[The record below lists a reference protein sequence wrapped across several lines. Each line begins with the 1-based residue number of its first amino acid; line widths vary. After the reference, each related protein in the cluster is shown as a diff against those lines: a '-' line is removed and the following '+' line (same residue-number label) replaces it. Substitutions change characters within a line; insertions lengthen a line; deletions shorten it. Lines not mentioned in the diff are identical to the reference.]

1 MPRISIAKPILG
13 KEEEVALREVLQ
25 SGNLVQGQKVKQFEE
40 EFAHYLGVKHAI
52 AVANGTIAL
61 DLALKT
67 LGVTAGDEVITP
79 AFSFIAS
86 SNCILYQGAEP
97 VFADI
102 EPRTYN
108 INPKDVTEK
117 ITDKTK
123 AIIAVH
129 LYGQPAEMR
138 RLKEIAEDHQILLL
152 EDAAQAH
159 GATYRGR
166 KAGSLGD
173 MGCFS
178 FYATKNMTTG
188 EGGMITTNS
197 HQLAKKA
204 RLLRDHGQSRKY
216 LHTTLGYNYR
226 MTEIT
231 AVLGITQLKKLDSF
245 NRKREHNAAILSEGI
260 QEIPGLTPP
269 YIKENVTHAFHQYVI
284 RVEEEYPL
292 DRNQLTEH
300 LRERGVEAAVH
311 YPMPIYKQPLYKDLG
326 YGEDH
331 CPATEEASRRVLSLP
346 VHPSVTRQDLKHIL
360 EALRTPKNPSD

>member
-1 MPRISIAKPILG
+1 
-13 KEEEVALREVLQ
+13 
-25 SGNLVQGQKVKQFEE
+25 
-40 EFAHYLGVKHAI
+40 
-52 AVANGTIAL
+52 
-61 DLALKT
+61 
-67 LGVTAGDEVITP
+67 
-79 AFSFIAS
+79 
-86 SNCILYQGAEP
+86 
-97 VFADI
+97 
-102 EPRTYN
+102 
-108 INPKDVTEK
+108 
-117 ITDKTK
+117 
-123 AIIAVH
+123 
-129 LYGQPAEMR
+129 
-138 RLKEIAEDHQILLL
+138 
-152 EDAAQAH
+152 
-159 GATYRGR
+159 
-166 KAGSLGD
+166 
-173 MGCFS
+173 
-178 FYATKNMTTG
+178 
-188 EGGMITTNS
+188 
-197 HQLAKKA
+197 
-204 RLLRDHGQSRKY
+204 
-216 LHTTLGYNYR
+216 